1 MKKEHYYSD
10 LTGEQIENLFDAIR
24 VEVERSSEI
33 PPHGGTMDLHFAE
46 DDHPF
51 DPAQRD
57 RIENAYTAYLNTD
70 DRVVMIEE
78 EMRTGTVHHGQ
89 MSDDE
94 DMVALME
101 LVEEALNDG

>member
-1 MKKEHYYSD
+1 MKKENYYSD

-33 PPHGGTMDLHFAE
+33 PPHDGTMDLHFAE

-51 DPAQRD
+51 DPEQRD
-57 RIENAYTAYLNTD
+57 RRENGFTAHLNAD
-70 DRVVMIEE
+70 ERVVMIEE
-78 EMRTGTVHHGQ
+78 SVWSGRVYHGQ
-89 MSDDE
+89 ETDDE
-94 DMVALME
+94 DMVALMD